1 VGLLVFITRHR
12 YEVKM
17 FKLLILL
24 KMFLSLTVLYE
35 VLYRDRRGGF
45 YPFVKVPVQSLR
57 TVTVDER
64 DHLLFEQ

>member
-1 VGLLVFITRHR
+1 
-12 YEVKM
+12 M